1 MTPNDLV
8 RIEDKEGIKVIH
20 LKGHLDLETAPRMK
34 PPLMEEAERPHC
46 KIVLD
51 MEFMYYISSFGL
63 SLLLQLNDRV
73 KASKG
78 SLALAALNPF
88 AKQVFDTTQLTTIFK
103 IYDSVDAA
111 IKALSQP
118 Q

>member
-1 MTPNDLV
+1 MAPNDSV
-8 RIEDKEGIKVIH
+8 RIEEREGVNVIH

-34 PPLMEEAERPHC
+34 PPLMEEAQKPNC

-51 MEFMYYISSFGL
+51 LEYMYYISSFGL

-78 SLALAALNPF
+78 RLALAALNPF

-103 IYDSVDAA
+103 IYDSVEAA
-111 IKALSQP
+111 TKALSQP
-118 Q
+118 